1 MDPETERYVEYNST
15 SDYAGLG
22 LDKEGED
29 FFRKSQEYAT
39 RVIAP
44 EDLPRYRRLFTKKRV
59 LKLIEKH
66 GLFVMRYRLLI
77 GGAFR
82 QVGLQ
87 GALVQESD
95 GDKLIIGVRDLELSA
110 ERDSALPDEDAS
122 VRTDSQG

>member
-1 MDPETERYVEYNST
+1 
-15 SDYAGLG
+15 
-22 LDKEGED
+22 
-29 FFRKSQEYAT
+29 
-39 RVIAP
+39 
-44 EDLPRYRRLFTKKRV
+44 
-59 LKLIEKH
+59 
-66 GLFVMRYRLLI
+66 MRYRLLI

-110 ERDSALPDEDAS
+110 ERDSALPDEDSS